1 MENCI
6 VLFHF
11 NLLMLATRKTKKR
24 SPIDGSNNFDP
35 LSIVKFREMPLKS
48 YKELKF
54 SSKFSIFQ
62 SEIMNDESLAILS
75 KSSTKVFGK
84 CTAEVTLR
92 ERALLEVL
100 FPFFIL

>member
-35 LSIVKFREMPLKS
+35 LSIVKFREMTLDVAIRILKNS
-48 YKELKF
+48 GINV
-54 SSKFSIFQ
+54 S
-62 SEIMNDESLAILS
+62 
-75 KSSTKVFGK
+75 
-84 CTAEVTLR
+84 
-92 ERALLEVL
+92 
-100 FPFFIL
+100 